1 MCCQTDLEVSLLAG
15 GGRYEESVKVT
26 GPELEGEARRGHPSS
41 GSASEEAVPD
51 FLTPLP
57 PLTRRETTGDPE
69 LERALKEPAAG
80 TAQPCW
86 GCWVHLLLWMN
97 RDL

>member
-1 MCCQTDLEVSLLAG
+1 M
-15 GGRYEESVKVT
+15 KVT

-51 FLTPLP
+51 FRTPLP

-69 LERALKEPAAG
+69 L
-80 TAQPCW
+80 
-86 GCWVHLLLWMN
+86 
-97 RDL
+97 